1 MLARSLT
8 VPHGQAPP
16 CPFAERAE
24 PLETVSE
31 GDALIFEAPSLGRI
45 AILGSDKP
53 FVPVAAS
60 SDSPQSEA
68 SGTASMEGKTPETSA
83 QASDGNGS
91 EEPVSPDSPQAEEPE
106 PEKDD
111 GETSYMAVGL
121 IVAAAVAAGVTA
133 FSLLARRKKASTHK

>member
-1 MLARSLT
+1 MASL
-8 VPHGQAPP
+8 
-16 CPFAERAE
+16 R
-24 PLETVSE
+24 
-31 GDALIFEAPSLGRI
+31 LGRHRC
-45 AILGSDKP
+45 
-53 FVPVAAS
+53 V
-60 SDSPQSEA
+60 
-68 SGTASMEGKTPETSA
+68 TT

-133 FSLLARRKKASTHK
+133 FILLARRKKASSHK